1 MKRVYLDYAS
11 TTPVLPEVFESMKPF
26 FSDQFG
32 NASSLHDFGFTAQVA
47 LDEARQRVAQFLG
60 TDKENIVFTS
70 GGTESN
76 NLAIQGSV
84 FNLRLPRPHII
95 TSAIEHSSV
104 YNTCRFLEERGCE
117 LTVLP
122 VDRSGFVSASDV
134 KAAIK
139 DHTVLISI
147 HYANNEIGTIQPIRQ
162 IGEIVDQRDII
173 FHVDAVQAFGK
184 VPIDIDGENI
194 SLLSVSAH
202 KIYGPKGVGFLFIN
216 QSHMRRIVKQ
226 SDRAYPERIL
236 RPLMYGGPHEMGLR
250 PSTENIPGIV
260 GLGTAVELAAGPMAQ
275 EAIRQQQLRDYFI
288 DAVLQNIPGTT
299 LNGAREN
306 RMPNNINLCFAGV
319 SAYELMLLLDGR
331 GIACSSGSACSAQSE
346 KPSRVLTAIGLSDAD
361 ARSSLRFTLGR
372 FTTQSD
378 IDYVVENLPATIKRL
393 KSDESIH
400 GAA

>member
-1 MKRVYLDYAS
+1 MKKVYLDYAS
-11 TTPVLPEVFESMKPF
+11 TTPVLPEVFESMKPY

-32 NASSLHDFGFTAQVA
+32 NASSLHDFGFRAQVA
-47 LDEARQRVAQFLG
+47 LDAARQRVAKFLG
-60 TDKENIVFTS
+60 TDKENILFTS

-122 VDRSGFVSASDV
+122 VDRNGFISISDV

-139 DHTVLISI
+139 DHTALISI
-147 HYANNEIGTIQPIRQ
+147 HYANNEIGTIQPVHQ
-162 IGEIVDQRDII
+162 IGEIADQYNIL

-184 VPIDIDGENI
+184 VPIDIYGENI

-226 SDRAYPERIL
+226 SDSGRSL

-260 GLGTAVELAAGPMAQ
+260 GLGTAVELAAATMTQ
-275 EAIRQQQLRDYFI
+275 EAERQQQLRDYFI
-288 DAVLQNIPGTT
+288 DAVLQSIPGSR

-306 RMPNNINLCFAGV
+306 RLPNNINLCFTGV
-319 SAYELMLLLDGR
+319 SSYELMLLLDGE

-378 IDYVVENLPATIKRL
+378 IDYVVEKLPGAIKRL
-393 KSDESIH
+393 KNDEITH
-400 GAA
+400 GTA

>member
-1 MKRVYLDYAS
+1 MKKVYLDYAS
-11 TTPVLPEVFESMKPF
+11 TTPVLPEVFESMRPY

-32 NASSLHDFGFTAQVA
+32 NASSLHDFGFRAQVA
-47 LDEARQRVAQFLG
+47 LDEARRRVAQFLG

-84 FNLRLPRPHII
+84 FNLHLPHPHII

-104 YNTCRFLEERGCE
+104 YNTCMFLQEQGCE
-117 LTVLP
+117 VTILP
-122 VDRSGFVSASDV
+122 VDRNGFISIDAL
-134 KAAIK
+134 KAAVK
-139 DHTVLISI
+139 DNTALISI
-147 HYANNEIGTIQPIRQ
+147 HYANNEIGTVQPIRQ
-162 IGEIVDQRDII
+162 IGEIAAQYNVL

-184 VPIDIDGENI
+184 IPIDVYGENI

-202 KIYGPKGVGFLFIN
+202 KIHGPKGIGFLFIHKSQMGSN
-216 QSHMRRIVKQ
+216 KGLQRKRPDQV
-226 SDRAYPERIL
+226 L

-260 GLGTAVELAAGPMAQ
+260 GLGTAVELAAATMAQ
-275 EAIRQQQLRDYFI
+275 EAMRQQQLRDYFI
-288 DAVLQNIPGTT
+288 DAVLQSIPGTR

-306 RMPNNINLCFAGV
+306 RLPNNINLCFTGV
-319 SAYELMLLLDGR
+319 SSYELMLVLDGE

-346 KPSRVLTAIGLSDAD
+346 KPSRVLTAIGLSDVD

-378 IDYVVENLPATIKRL
+378 IDYVVEKLPNAIKRL
-393 KSDESIH
+393 KSSEITH
-400 GAA
+400 GTA

>member
-11 TTPVLPEVFESMKPF
+11 TTPMLPEVFESMKPF
-26 FSDQFG
+26 FFDTFG
-32 NASSLHDFGFTAQVA
+32 NASSLHDFGFRAQVA
-47 LDEARQRVAQFLG
+47 LDGARQRVARFLG

-84 FNLRLPRPHII
+84 SNLRRPRPHII

-134 KAAIK
+134 AAAIR
-139 DHTVLISI
+139 DHTALISI
-147 HYANNEIGTIQPIRQ
+147 HYANNEIGAIQPVRQ
-162 IGEIVDQRDII
+162 IGEIADQRDII

-184 VPIDIDGENI
+184 VPIDIYGEKI

-226 SDRAYPERIL
+226 SDSDRGL

-260 GLGTAVELAAGPMAQ
+260 GLGTAVELAAGCMAQ
-275 EAIRQQQLRDYFI
+275 EAMRQQQLRDYFI
-288 DAVLQNIPGTT
+288 DAVLQSIPGTK

-306 RMPNNINLCFAGV
+306 RLPNNVNLCFTGV
-319 SAYELMLLLDGR
+319 SSYELMLLLDGE
-331 GIACSSGSACSAQSE
+331 GVACSSGSACSAQSE

-378 IDYVVENLPATIKRL
+378 IDYVVEKLPDAIKRL
-393 KSDESIH
+393 TSDEITH
-400 GAA
+400 GTA

>member
-1 MKRVYLDYAS
+1 MKKVYLDYAS
-11 TTPVLPEVFESMKPF
+11 TTPVLPEVFESMKPY
-26 FSDQFG
+26 FSDQIG
-32 NASSLHDFGFTAQVA
+32 NASSLHDFGFRAQVA
-47 LDEARQRVAQFLG
+47 LDEARQRVARFLG

-76 NLAIQGSV
+76 NMAIQGSV

-95 TSAIEHSSV
+95 TSTIEHSSV

-122 VDRSGFVSASDV
+122 VDRNGFISISDV

-139 DHTVLISI
+139 DHTALISI
-147 HYANNEIGTIQPIRQ
+147 HYANNEIGTIQPIHQ
-162 IGEIVDQRDII
+162 IGEIADQYNIL

-184 VPIDIDGENI
+184 VPIDIYGENI

-226 SDRAYPERIL
+226 SDSVRSL

-260 GLGTAVELAAGPMAQ
+260 GLGTAVELAAAAMTQ
-275 EAIRQQQLRDYFI
+275 EAERQQQLRDYFI
-288 DAVLQNIPGTT
+288 DAVLQSIPGTR
-299 LNGAREN
+299 LNGALEN
-306 RMPNNINLCFAGV
+306 RLPNNINLCFPGV
-319 SAYELMLLLDGR
+319 SSYELMLLLDGE

-346 KPSRVLTAIGLSDAD
+346 KPSRVLTAISLSDAD
-361 ARSSLRFTLGR
+361 ARSSLRFTLGQ

-378 IDYVVENLPATIKRL
+378 IDYVVEKLPGAIKRL
-393 KSDESIH
+393 KNDEITH